1 MYGET
6 YHGRHSAQ
14 HQLQWWQIN
23 IKTCVP
29 LRAMKTFIRKKKYIS
44 RTILRLSESTSHSVV
59 PLFRNKNAFDLV
71 WLNESDCLLQCII
84 CFVQCIISTEEFA
97 FFSVYITTHTH
108 LHYNTYTSRQTLN
121 HICRK
126 KKKKT
131 LQISRCTL
139 FFFFFLIYSK
149 ITTLRAASEIL
160 FENQWLNKVLIDD
173 FSLII
178 AF

>member
-1 MYGET
+1 MVDVREDVSRPPHCTTPAAVMANKYKNMCSFKSNE
-6 YHGRHSAQ
+6 
-14 HQLQWWQIN
+14 
-23 IKTCVP
+23 
-29 LRAMKTFIRKKKYIS
+29 TFIRKKKYIS

-59 PLFRNKNAFDLV
+59 PLFRKKNAFDLV

-126 KKKKT
+126 KKKKKKKK
-131 LQISRCTL
+131 LCKLADAHCCFFL
-139 FFFFFLIYSK
+139 FFCFFSD
-149 ITTLRAASEIL
+149 L
-160 FENQWLNKVLIDD
+160 F
-173 FSLII
+173 
-178 AF
+178 